1 MVTVDDPQRT
11 RRITFLVLAV
21 IFTILMAVGARRVP
35 QRPATRRARAPRPTS
50 WRPAFHAAGL
60 PDARPRPDHPDARQR
75 RRGGLRRA
83 GRPRSSGPSCN
94 GLLVNGAGGPGQ
106 RPVLADRK
114 ALQGEALI
122 IQTYCPEEL
131 PAFTEYVA
139 NLDLSDGVAG

>member
-1 MVTVDDPQRT
+1 MVTVNDTERT
-11 RRITFLVLAV
+11 RRITFVVLGV
-21 IFTILMAVGARRVP
+21 IFTILLIVALAVFRSAKDS
-35 QRPATRRARAPRPTS
+35 ATSRSKADQLATS
-50 WRPAFHAAGL
+50 FTKAGL
-60 PDARPRPDHPDARQR
+60 PEPDRDQIIRTLGEDGGAVCANPDAALKQAV
-75 RRGGLRRA
+75 L
-83 GRPRSSGPSCN
+83 N

-139 NLDLSDGVAG
+139 NLDLSNGVAG

>member
-1 MVTVDDPQRT
+1 MVTVNDTDRT
-11 RRITFLVLAV
+11 RRITFIVLGV
-21 IFTILMAVGARRVP
+21 IFTILLIVALAVFRSAKSSVASRSKAD
-35 QRPATRRARAPRPTS
+35 QLATSFTKT
-50 WRPAFHAAGL
+50 GL
-60 PDARPRPDHPDARQR
+60 PEPDRDQIIRTLGEDGGAVCSNPDAALKQAV
-75 RRGGLRRA
+75 L
-83 GRPRSSGPSCN
+83 N

>member
-1 MVTVDDPQRT
+1 MVTVNDTERT
-11 RRITFLVLAV
+11 RRITFIVLGV
-21 IFTILMAVGARRVP
+21 IFTILLIVALAVFRSAKDS
-35 QRPATRRARAPRPTS
+35 ATSRSKADQLATS
-50 WRPAFHAAGL
+50 FTKAGL
-60 PDARPRPDHPDARQR
+60 PEPDRDQIIRTLGEDGGAVCANPDAALKQAV
-75 RRGGLRRA
+75 L
-83 GRPRSSGPSCN
+83 N

-139 NLDLSDGVAG
+139 NLDLSNGVAG

>member
-21 IFTILMAVGARRVP
+21 IFTILMAVALGVFRSARDSASSRAKAD
-35 QRPATRRARAPRPTS
+35 QLATSFTK
-50 WRPAFHAAGL
+50 AGL
-60 PDARPRPDHPDARQR
+60 PEPDRDQIIRTLGEDGGAVCAEPDAA
-75 RRGGLRRA
+75 LKRA
-83 GRPRSSGPSCN
+83 VLN